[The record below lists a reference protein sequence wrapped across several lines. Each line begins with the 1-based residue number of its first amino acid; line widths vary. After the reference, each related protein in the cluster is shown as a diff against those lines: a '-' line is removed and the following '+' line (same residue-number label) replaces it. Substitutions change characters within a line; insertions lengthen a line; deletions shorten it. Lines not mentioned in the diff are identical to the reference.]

1 MTIQEDQLQALEEYI
16 REGIACQKAALEG
29 KKRYINRVQVW
40 LSNVCK
46 ENNESE
52 PNWLWTMAVAK
63 IYLGTEVR
71 VENDDKFY
79 SYTLAICLQQLND
92 FRENFYR
99 QKELEEGRLQT
110 KTAIESLK
118 YTQKSLRISIVG
130 LIAAIIVPIL
140 VSIVT
145 INCCT
150 STIKIEGDQFQQL
163 RTSTNVESFKVA
175 PNK

>member
-1 MTIQEDQLQALEEYI
+1 MTIKENQLQALEEYI

-92 FRENFYR
+92 YSTPLSQTSDPMLLR
-99 QKELEEGRLQT
+99 Q
-110 KTAIESLK
+110 
-118 YTQKSLRISIVG
+118 
-130 LIAAIIVPIL
+130 
-140 VSIVT
+140 
-145 INCCT
+145 
-150 STIKIEGDQFQQL
+150 
-163 RTSTNVESFKVA
+163 
-175 PNK
+175 